1 MNDQNVNITIQSIFF
16 CEILLSRTKK
26 KPLVSKKII
35 VSLFYQ
41 GADVHVSKA
50 KMITLHVC
58 MLAVVF
64 IAVGILYDLELS
76 RH

>member
-1 MNDQNVNITIQSIFF
+1 M
-16 CEILLSRTKK
+16 
-26 KPLVSKKII
+26 SKKII
-35 VSLFYQ
+35 LSLFYQ

-76 RH
+76 RHAINLLALRHSVLSHAVGLE